1 MTSNESTITGA
12 LPTYFMNNLIIEK
25 QIVTRPLDLN
35 LKLAVNNLFN
45 EDYVSVLSRPMPGIN
60 FEFFVTFTPRW

>member
-1 MTSNESTITGA
+1 MTSNEFTITGS
-12 LPTYFMNNLIIEK
+12 LPTYFMSNLMIERGF
-25 QIVTRPLDLN
+25 VTRHVDLN

-60 FEFFVTFTPRW
+60 YELFISFTPKW